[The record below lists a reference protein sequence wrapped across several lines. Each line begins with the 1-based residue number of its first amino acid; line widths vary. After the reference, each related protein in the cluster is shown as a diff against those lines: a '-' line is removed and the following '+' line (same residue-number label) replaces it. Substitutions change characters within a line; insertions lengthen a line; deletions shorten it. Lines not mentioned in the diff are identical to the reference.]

1 MIKYK
6 FKYIIT
12 YLSIIL
18 VTFYVASCSDL
29 DPNIPPPPTVLVH
42 GEGIDSIN
50 SPNWHGNLVKENNY
64 NLMVCQDCHGPDYS
78 GGLVNESCL
87 NCHIYPQGPENCTT
101 CHGSLNSNA
110 PPKDLEGNTLPSEP
124 GVGTHQNHLTIN
136 SLGRKVLCTEC
147 HNVPGSLFT
156 PGHIDS
162 DQPAEITF
170 NGSRSLTITNE
181 PTTSQYD
188 ATLPLYVPD
197 PTFDYTELTCAN
209 TYCHGYFKNGNIDNQ
224 PVWNDPSTSQCG
236 SCHGDGSN
244 PLPKLASQGGTH
256 PSNSDCYQCHGG
268 VVNANLQ
275 IINPEKHIDG
285 LLNLYGNDIN
295 F

>member
-1 MIKYK
+1 MIKFR

-12 YLSIIL
+12 YLSIIS
-18 VTFYVASCSDL
+18 VTLFVASCSDL
-29 DPNIPPPPTVLVH
+29 DPYIPPPPTLTVH

-64 NLMVCQDCHGPDYS
+64 NLMVCQNCHGPDYA

-87 NCHIYPQGPENCTT
+87 NCHIYSQGPENCTT

-110 PPKDLEGNTLPSEP
+110 PPKDLNGNISQSAP
-124 GVGTHQNHLTIN
+124 GVGTHQNHVRLNTF
-136 SLGRKVLCTEC
+136 GRQILCSEC

-156 PGHIDS
+156 AGHIDT
-162 DQPAEITF
+162 DQPAEVIF
-170 NGSRSLTITNE
+170 NGAVGLTVTNE
-181 PTTSQYD
+181 PNTSQYD
-188 ATLPLYVPD
+188 SVLTLFTPD
-197 PTFDYTELTCAN
+197 PVFDYSALSCSN
-209 TYCHGYFKNGNIDNQ
+209 TYCHGYFKNGNPDNK
-224 PVWNDPSTSQCG
+224 PVWNDLSTSQCG

-244 PLPKLASQGGTH
+244 PLPKRAPQGTH
-256 PSNSDCYQCHGG
+256 PSNANCYECHGE
-268 VVNANLQ
+268 VVNANMQ
-275 IINPEKHIDG
+275 IINPSKHIDG

>member
-1 MIKYK
+1 MIKYRI
-6 FKYIIT
+6 KYIIS

-18 VTFYVASCSDL
+18 VTFYVVSCSDL

-50 SPNWHGNLVKENNY
+50 SPNWHGNLVKEYNY

-87 NCHIYPQGPENCTT
+87 NCHIYSQGPENCTT

-110 PPKDLEGNTLPSEP
+110 PPKDLAGNISPSEP
-124 GVGTHQNHLTIN
+124 GVGTHQNHLRLNTF
-136 SLGRKVLCTEC
+136 GKAVLCSEC

-156 PGHIDS
+156 PGHIDT
-162 DQPAEITF
+162 DQPAEVVF
-170 NGSRSLTITNE
+170 NGAIGITVTNE
-181 PTTSQYD
+181 PTTSEYD
-188 ATLPLYVPD
+188 ASLPLYVPD
-197 PTFDYTELTCAN
+197 PELNYSDLTCAN
-209 TYCHGYFKNGNIDNQ
+209 SYCHGYFKNGNLDNQ

-244 PLPKLASQGGTH
+244 PLPKRPSNGGTH
-256 PSNSDCYQCHGG
+256 PSDADCYQCHGG
-268 VVNANLQ
+268 VVDENMN
-275 IINPEKHIDG
+275 IINPAKHIDG
-285 LLNLYGNDIN
+285 LLNLFGTDRN